1 VPTAP
6 SRIAGLAL
14 LLALAALSPLS
25 AQDDPASGPAR
36 DAEAVQIK
44 QRLEA
49 VREQQRSIDAERKDV
64 RGERDATLA
73 TLREDEL
80 AIGAAAREI
89 AQIDTQLAVLAEQI
103 KRLGDDAAQ
112 IETRLQRQRT
122 EIAALLRSAHA
133 AGRHERLR
141 IVFAPEQ
148 VGRIARA
155 LAYHRYLQRD
165 RMTRIAALGEDLDA
179 LADLRARTAHA
190 QQIAS
195 QARSARQQQVATL
208 DGARAARAQTLAALD
223 ERLVDQAARLAALKI
238 DERSMLGLLE
248 RLRDAIADIPKVLAG
263 AEPFAS
269 LRGRLPW
276 PAVGRVVEGFGTP
289 GSGGRS
295 LEGVRIA
302 AAQGAPVRAVSHGRV
317 AFADWM
323 AGYGLLLIVDHGDGY
338 MSLYAHNDAL
348 RSDVGDWVDGG
359 EVIAAAGSSGGR
371 SDYGVYFELRAKG
384 QPLDPVRWLADR
396 R

>member
-1 VPTAP
+1 VPTAV

-14 LLALAALSPLS
+14 LFAAFAQSVAW
-25 AQDDPASGPAR
+25 AQDDPIADPAR
-36 DAEAVQIK
+36 EAEAAQIT

-49 VREQQRSIDAERKDV
+49 VREEQRSIDAERVGV
-64 RGERDATLA
+64 RGERETTLA

-89 AQIDTQLAVLAEQI
+89 AQIDAQLVALGEQI
-103 KRLGDDAAQ
+103 ERLGVDAKQ
-112 IETRLQRQRT
+112 IEDRLQRQRS
-122 EIAALLRSAHA
+122 EIAALLRSAYA

-141 IVFAPEQ
+141 IMFAPEQ
-148 VGRIARA
+148 IGRIARA

-165 RMTRIAALGEDLDA
+165 RIMRITALRRDLDA
-179 LADLRARTAHA
+179 LADLRARITQA
-190 QQIAS
+190 QQAAS
-195 QARSARQQQVATL
+195 QARATREQQVAVL
-208 DGARAARAQTLAALD
+208 DAARAARAQTLAALD
-223 ERLVDQAARLAALKI
+223 ERLADQASRLVALGR

-248 RLRDAIADIPKVLAG
+248 RLRDAIGDIPKVLAG

-276 PAVGRVVEGFGTP
+276 PTSGRVVEGFGTP
-289 GSGGRS
+289 SSGGRS

-348 RSDVGDWVDGG
+348 RSDVGDWVDSG

-371 SDYGVYFELRAKG
+371 SEPGVYFELRAKG
-384 QPLDPVRWLADR
+384 QPVDPVRWLADR